1 MLVRSAIALAT
12 LAVSAVAV
20 SGPAQAQTLNA
31 EQARHFVAGKLFTF
45 NCFEGST
52 GSGRIFHDGSV
63 VGLVRMQGQGP
74 IRFMR
79 MPAGTLYAK
88 DGGICSQVKGALF
101 NPCFNLT
108 KTSANSFRGQISG
121 FGFAYCEFTRG
132 AGRIETA
139 ARASVVPDASGATPA
154 APRASIRRARKVA
167 EQDKAGEVKPAAAES
182 KPVAAPTAPVTS
194 APLPAATEQPTGMR
208 SSIPQ

>member
-1 MLVRSAIALAT
+1 MSVRSAIALAA
-12 LAVSAVAV
+12 LAVSF
-20 SGPAQAQTLNA
+20 PAQAQTLNA

-79 MPAGTLYAK
+79 MPAGTLFVK
-88 DGGICSQVKGALF
+88 DGGICSQVKGAFF

-167 EQDKAGEVKPAAAES
+167 EQEKPGETKPAAAES

-194 APLPAATEQPTGMR
+194 APLEQPTGMR

>member
-1 MLVRSAIALAT
+1 MLVRSAIALAM
-12 LAVSAVAV
+12 LAVSVPAH
-20 SGPAQAQTLNA
+20 AQALNA

-52 GSGRIFHDGSV
+52 GSGRMFHDGSV

-79 MPAGTLYAK
+79 LPAGTLYVK
-88 DGGICSQVKGALF
+88 DGGICSQVKGAFF

-108 KTSANSFRGQISG
+108 KTSANSFRGAISG

-139 ARASVVPDASGATPA
+139 ARASVLPDAVTPGAGPA
-154 APRASIRRARKVA
+154 APRSSIRRARKVVA
-167 EQDKAGEVKPAAAES
+167 EQDKPGETKPAAAES
-182 KPVAAPTAPVTS
+182 KPAAAPTTPVTS
-194 APLPAATEQPTGMR
+194 APLPAAEPPTGMR

>member
-1 MLVRSAIALAT
+1 MSVRCAIALAA
-12 LAVSAVAV
+12 LAVSF
-20 SGPAQAQTLNA
+20 PAQAQTLNA

-79 MPAGTLYAK
+79 MPAGTLYVK
-88 DGGICSQVKGALF
+88 DGGICSQVKGAFF

-121 FGFAYCEFTRG
+121 FGFAYCNFTRG

-139 ARASVVPDASGATPA
+139 SRASVMPDASGATPA

-167 EQDKAGEVKPAAAES
+167 EQDKPSDVKPAAAES

-194 APLPAATEQPTGMR
+194 APLEQPTGMR

>member
-12 LAVSAVAV
+12 LAVSVPAH
-20 SGPAQAQTLNA
+20 AQAMNA

-79 MPAGTLYAK
+79 MPAGTLYVR

-108 KTSANSFRGQISG
+108 KTGANSFRGQISG

-154 APRASIRRARKVA
+154 APRASIRRARKAAA
-167 EQDKAGEVKPAAAES
+167 EQDKPGDVKPAAAES

>member
-12 LAVSAVAV
+12 LAVSVVAV
-20 SGPAQAQTLNA
+20 SVPARAQALNA

-79 MPAGTLYAK
+79 MPAGTLFVK
-88 DGGICSQVKGALF
+88 DGGICSQVKGAFF

-139 ARASVVPDASGATPA
+139 ARASVMPDASGATPA

-167 EQDKAGEVKPAAAES
+167 EQDKPGETKPAAAES